1 MHLFLLYSI
10 QVLMKELVIGV
21 ALFIAGVAFV
31 YNTAY
36 EDTMGDYEPH
46 DMQAYE
52 NDVPSMK

>member
-1 MHLFLLYSI
+1 
-10 QVLMKELVIGV
+10 MKELVIGV